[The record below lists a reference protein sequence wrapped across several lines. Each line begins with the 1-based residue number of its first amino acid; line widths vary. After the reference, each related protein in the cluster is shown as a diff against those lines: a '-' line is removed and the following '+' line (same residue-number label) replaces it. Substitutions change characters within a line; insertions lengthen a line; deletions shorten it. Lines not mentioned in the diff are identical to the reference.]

1 VFDSY
6 LRFKST
12 LAVLPFKFEE
22 QYMPATRDNREKAE
36 AIHRLLNNMGDV
48 SLTAKQTDIP
58 ERTLYEWKNE
68 FRDRKNSF
76 LLQYTAINKHH
87 QAIHEQYVFIRD
99 DIITHL
105 YHLSQR
111 LRKNPEN
118 PTQLAAAFARLVDRL
133 VKAEALVQQTT
144 TYAIIILWEHPDG
157 TVHDKP
163 VWERITP
170 PESESS

>member
-1 VFDSY
+1 
-6 LRFKST
+6 
-12 LAVLPFKFEE
+12 
-22 QYMPATRDNREKAE
+22 MPATRDNREKAE

-48 SLTAKQTDIP
+48 GLTAKQINIP

-68 FRDRKNSF
+68 FRERKNSF
-76 LLQYTAINKHH
+76 LLQHTAINNH
-87 QAIHEQYVFIRD
+87 QYAIHQQYTFIRD

-105 YHLSQR
+105 YQLSQR

-118 PTQLAAAFARLVDRL
+118 PAQLASAFARLVDRL

-163 VWERITP
+163 VWERIISSENVP
-170 PESESS
+170 PKNSSE